1 MPCSL
6 ITCAKTWKVIG
17 RFGKMCEITRESM
30 RGGNNLHLHWL
41 GQDVGPY
48 ASNLDSICKGQCEGI
63 LLNYLANWFAVK
75 VCIDLE
81 NLQQR
86 VERKQQSVEKDHT
99 HKRTSSQIE
108 NSS

>member
-1 MPCSL
+1 
-6 ITCAKTWKVIG
+6 
-17 RFGKMCEITRESM
+17 M

>member
-1 MPCSL
+1 MPYSL
-6 ITCAKTWKVIG
+6 VKTWKVIG

-30 RGGNNLHLHWL
+30 RGGNNLHLDWL

-48 ASNLDSICKGQCEGI
+48 ASNSDLICKGRCEGI
-63 LLNYLANWFAVK
+63 LLKDLADWLAVK

-86 VERKQQSVEKDHT
+86 LERKQQSVEINIRGHLPK
-99 HKRTSSQIE
+99 
-108 NSS
+108 